1 MGFFDTKSTVKNETA
16 NYDQRVGAEGGG
28 VAQRVDAAAGSTVNV
43 GSDAVATAAIN
54 AAGENLERS
63 QNFLS
68 EQLSNLYNLV
78 DSRASSAENN
88 VAAAQALAAEVVGK
102 SQEGATDQLMKMLWI
117 IGGMALAAYALKT
130 GVFK

>member
-1 MGFFDTKSTVKNETA
+1 MGIFDTNSNVKNTT
-16 NYDQRVGAEGGG
+16 NSYDQRVGAEGNG

-43 GSDAVATAAIN
+43 GSDEVSKAAIA

-63 QNFLS
+63 TAFLG

-78 DSRASSAENN
+78 DSRANSAENN

-117 IGGMALAAYALKT
+117 IGGIGIAAYALKM